1 MKAVEELLFTAPTMK
16 PTRVQPIYRDAVLG
30 VLRAAI
36 PYIIE
41 DKGKKA
47 THRSKSDRVTG
58 IYKILEETIK
68 TPYKIMPDK
77 ASKLSKNLV
86 RGHFIYFLRLCVANL
101 VVILTVQFV
110 AIF

>member
-1 MKAVEELLFTAPTMK
+1 MKYPYDGFGQYPFVPIKAVEELLFTAPTMK
-16 PTRVQPIYRDAVLG
+16 PTKVKPIYKDAILG

-58 IYKILEETIK
+58 IYSILEEMIK
-68 TPYKIMPDK
+68 SPYKIMPVK
-77 ASKLSKNLV
+77 TVKLSKNLV
-86 RGHFIYFLRLCVANL
+86 RGVLNSV
-101 VVILTVQFV
+101 
-110 AIF
+110 